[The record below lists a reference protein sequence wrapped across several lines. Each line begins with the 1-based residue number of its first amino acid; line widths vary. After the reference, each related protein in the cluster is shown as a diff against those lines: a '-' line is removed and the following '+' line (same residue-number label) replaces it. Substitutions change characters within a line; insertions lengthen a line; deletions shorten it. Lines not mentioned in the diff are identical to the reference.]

1 MSDNFAEEEVIQGE
15 LTAIEINPK
24 MYHDIQVI
32 LSRLVAKAEQLL
44 DNVTTNLAESYMHVR
59 TKYDGGKSLTA
70 HSLVHGST
78 IAWMQACSTTWAR
91 SGDLWLGSR

>member
-32 LSRLVAKAEQLL
+32 LSRLVAKAEQLI
-44 DNVTTNLAESYMHVR
+44 DNVTTNLAESWMHVR
-59 TKYDGGKSLTA
+59 TKYDGGKS
-70 HSLVHGST
+70 GSWEHHCMG
-78 IAWMQACSTTWAR
+78 AGLQHNMGKEW
-91 SGDLWLGSR
+91 DLWLGSR